1 MANAN
6 EFLENLGK
14 TLSETAKS
22 VGEKT
27 DEFIAIQKLRSQQS
41 TLENEIKKNYKDLG
55 EMIFQR
61 FVGGEAFPEDI
72 SEICQEIL
80 KLQSDIAECK
90 ETIAEKKGLSVC
102 PACGANVPKDSAF
115 CMKCGSPMPE
125 PEKEPEDAEF
135 EEAEGTEETAED
147 TVADETVETVEG
159 VVEDAKD
166 AVKKTCDA
174 AEAAAEEVKEDVEAA
189 AGADSDKL

>member
-1 MANAN
+1 MAND
-6 EFLENLGK
+6 FLENLGK
-14 TLSETAKS
+14 TLSETAKT

-41 TLENEIKKNYKDLG
+41 TLENEIKKNYNDLG

-80 KLQSDIAECK
+80 NLQSDIAECK
-90 ETIAEKKGLSVC
+90 ETIAEKKGFSVC

-125 PEKEPEDAEF
+125 QEKEPEDAEF
-135 EEAEGTEETAED
+135 AEAED
-147 TVADETVETVEG
+147 TETAADAVEEACEAAAD
-159 VVEDAKD
+159 VVEDTVEEAFEEI
-166 AVKKTCDA
+166 KT
-174 AEAAAEEVKEDVEAA
+174 A
-189 AGADSDKL
+189 AGADSTES